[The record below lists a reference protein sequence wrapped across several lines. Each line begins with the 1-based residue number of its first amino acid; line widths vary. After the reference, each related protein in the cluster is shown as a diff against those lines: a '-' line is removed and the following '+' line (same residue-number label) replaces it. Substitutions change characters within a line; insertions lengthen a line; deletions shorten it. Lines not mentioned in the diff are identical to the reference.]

1 MLSFRARNRTPRFN
15 TPSAGSLRGSI
26 VPCAG
31 KSKRAGQSLNDAAIT
46 ALTRG
51 LGLADERPRYHD
63 LDHLAGTWEEDSA
76 FDAAVA
82 AQDQVDPRLSK

>member
-1 MLSFRARNRTPRFN
+1 VKSNAPIQYTIRQVPARIDR
-15 TPSAGSLRGSI
+15 SLREQ
-26 VPCAG
+26 
-31 KSKRAGQSLNDAAIT
+31 SKRAGQSLNEAAIA

-63 LDHLAGTWEEDSA
+63 LDRLAGTWEEDSA

-82 AQDQVDPRLSK
+82 AQDQVDPRLWK